1 MNDIALLKNLT
12 LLYAEDNKEARE
24 LNSKIFEFFF
34 KNIIAVKD
42 GLEALEIYD
51 NQLVDL
57 VILDI
62 SMPKLDGL
70 SVARKIREIDSK
82 IPILILTNLLE
93 IAPLK
98 EAVSLNLV
106 DYLIKPISFEILKNS
121 LLKSIQQMK
130 MNNLLKIYID
140 DNIWY
145 YMQNKVVLVNNRIIT
160 LSKKE
165 NILLE
170 LLCKNKGNLLENDY
184 LENIIFQEN
193 ITNSSL
199 KNLVYS
205 LRKKLGTKNIQ
216 NSKELGYILL

>member
-1 MNDIALLKNLT
+1 MNDIALLKNST
-12 LLYAEDNKEARE
+12 LLYAEDNEEARE

-51 NQLVDL
+51 KQSVDL

-70 SVARKIREIDSK
+70 SVARKIREQDSK

-106 DYLIKPISFEILKNS
+106 DYLIKPISFEVLKNS

-130 MNNLLKIYID
+130 INNLLKIYID

-145 YMQNKVVLVNNRIIT
+145 HMQNKVVLVNNIIIT